1 MPCASL
7 WMYSVTKNTTGMKRP
22 RITARNAANDTS
34 RPIVPPSE
42 EGGIIASAWEWRKL
56 RLRKRRLREGRNC
69 VSVAILARNCG
80 TAAAAAMW

>member
-42 EGGIIASAWEWRKL
+42 EGGFASAW
-56 RLRKRRLREGRNC
+56 
-69 VSVAILARNCG
+69 ILTRNCG
-80 TAAAAAMW
+80 DGGGGAGGGDGDGAGGELH